1 MPSFTTQL
9 PNLQALGP
17 LVDMKVWVGTPVEQ
31 AIRKAGGKVPD
42 PVPCKR
48 MIDTGAT
55 GSVIQPTLV
64 QQLGLQP
71 IGVVNISTP
80 SSESI
85 PCYQYSVR
93 LIFPNNVIVEAIAIQ
108 APLKGQ
114 QIHCLVGRDVLAH
127 GVLVYT
133 GYINQFTLSF

>member
-17 LVDMKVWVGTPVEQ
+17 LVDMRIWVGTPVEE
-31 AIRKAGGKVPD
+31 AVKKAGGKVLD
-42 PVPCKR
+42 PVSVKG

-55 GSVIQPTLV
+55 GSVIQPTIA
-64 QQLGLQP
+64 QQLGLYP

-93 LIFPNNVIVEAIAIQ
+93 LIFPNNVIVEAIAIE

-114 QIHCLVGRDVLAH
+114 QIQCLVGRDVLAH
-127 GVLVYT
+127 GVLIYT

>member
-9 PNLQALGP
+9 PNLQDLGP
-17 LVDMKVWVGTPVEQ
+17 LVDMRVWVGTPVEQ

-42 PVPCKR
+42 PVAGKG

-85 PCYQYSVR
+85 LCYQYSVR
-93 LIFPNNVIVEAIAIQ
+93 LIFPNNVIVETTAIE

-114 QIHCLVGRDVLAH
+114 QIYCLVGRDVLAH

>member
-9 PNLQALGP
+9 PNLQAAGP
-17 LVDMKVWVGTPVEQ
+17 LVEVRVWVGSPVE
-31 AIRKAGGKVPD
+31 AALRKAGTKIPG
-42 PVPCKR
+42 PVQAKGL
-48 MIDTGAT
+48 IDTGAT
-55 GSVIQPTLV
+55 GSVIQPGIV
-64 QQLGLQP
+64 RQLGLEP

-80 SSESI
+80 SSESV

-93 LIFPNNVIVEAIAIQ
+93 LIFPNNVLVEAIAIE

-114 QIHCLVGRDVLAH
+114 QIGCLVGRDVLAH
-127 GVLVYT
+127 GVFVYT